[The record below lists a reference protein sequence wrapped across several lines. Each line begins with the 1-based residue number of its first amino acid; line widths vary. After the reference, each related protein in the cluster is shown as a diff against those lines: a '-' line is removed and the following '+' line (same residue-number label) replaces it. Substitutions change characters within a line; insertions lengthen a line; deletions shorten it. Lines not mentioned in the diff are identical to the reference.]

1 MTQPLVLFWGLL
13 TIPNWYMDWVLTNAQ
28 LELLICDQPLI
39 VYSKSKNGE
48 KKHTKR
54 EMDDVMKKWEEKRKK
69 QGKSTDF
76 TSGEKVNLNDF
87 LRTGMDAFKHTKT
100 E

>member
-1 MTQPLVLFWGLL
+1 
-13 TIPNWYMDWVLTNAQ
+13 MDWVLTNAQ

-39 VYSKSKNGE
+39 VYKKSKDE
-48 KKHTKR
+48 TKHTKK
-54 EMDDVMKKWEEKRKK
+54 EMNEVMRKWEEKRRQ

-76 TSGEKVNLNDF
+76 TTGSKVNLNDF
-87 LRTGMDAFKHTKT
+87 LRTGMDAFKNNTKT